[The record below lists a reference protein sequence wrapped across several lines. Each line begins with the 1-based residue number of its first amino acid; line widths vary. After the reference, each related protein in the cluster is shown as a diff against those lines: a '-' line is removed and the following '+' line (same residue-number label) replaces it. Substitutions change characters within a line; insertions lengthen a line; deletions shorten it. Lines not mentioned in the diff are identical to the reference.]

1 MFSLSFLIFLFGLAL
16 IINKKTYKVKTELK
30 SNTAAKNLDQIEYGV
45 KNLVSFRKLLNGKGH
60 THV

>member
-30 SNTAAKNLDQIEYGV
+30 SNTAAKNLYQIEYGV